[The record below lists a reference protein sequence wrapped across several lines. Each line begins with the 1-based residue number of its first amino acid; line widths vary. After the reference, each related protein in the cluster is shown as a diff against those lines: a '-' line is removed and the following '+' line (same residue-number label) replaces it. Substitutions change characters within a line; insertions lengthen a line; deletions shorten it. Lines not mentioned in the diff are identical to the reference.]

1 MPEQEKH
8 HISQQELLPS
18 SSAPS
23 PHSGASSIA
32 ISLDELAK
40 GLASGT
46 LSRGKAIRWMGG
58 ALLGPRWPPC
68 QGWPWPMTTAGVWG
82 GNAVGTPSAARGTA

>member
-40 GLASGT
+40 GLASLT
-46 LSRGKAIRWMGG
+46 LSRGKAIRSGWRPPG
-58 ALLGPRWPPC
+58 AALASLPGVALA
-68 QGWPWPMTTAGVWG
+68 PMTIAGVWG